1 MHPNCKDIACAPS
14 RSCRTPLLA
23 VLHRGVFFAGLV
35 LVLAACAGRP
45 IGVMEPTNHTANG
58 TTKVELIAA
67 TTRAPAVDKAVL
79 FTGERGTGLMIDAV
93 TLSIPPDANREIGQ
107 VQWPKRLPADPLK
120 EFTTVAVDPITSEKE
135 GEGWLKTHV
144 PKSRRVLVF
153 VHGFNNLYE
162 EAVYRFAQI
171 VHDSKADVVP
181 VVFTW
186 PSRGSIFDYNYDKE
200 TRAGA
205 GGTVGAAEVARA
217 APDGY
222 KLLMV
227 FDSYATYSLTYPKLP
242 FNPAKDLAPVTQ
254 IARNPAVGK
263 VTVMAHSMGTWLAVE
278 ALRQMAIRHGRV
290 DPKIGNVI
298 LAAPDL
304 DVDVFGQQFQS
315 FAGKA
320 PHFTLFVSR
329 DDRALT
335 LSKHISGNV
344 DRLGHIDPTA
354 EPYRSQL
361 EMAGISVLDLTKL
374 KSGDALN
381 HGKFA
386 ESPEVVR
393 LIGDRLIAGQAV
405 TDSSVGLGES
415 LGAVAIGAGTTVGQ
429 AASTVISAPISIF
442 DPRTRRNYGR
452 QWLLLGNSAGNT
464 IGAAGTVLT
473 PTRP

>member
-1 MHPNCKDIACAPS
+1 MPQDCLASDTSPRPADRA
-14 RSCRTPLLA
+14 SCRAASRPVAALLA
-23 VLHRGVFFAGLV
+23 LV
-35 LVLAACAGRP
+35 LGLSACAGRP
-45 IGVMEPTNHTANG
+45 IGVMEPTNHTVNG
-58 TTKVELIAA
+58 TTKVALIAA
-67 TTRAPAVDKAVL
+67 TTRAPAADKAIL
-79 FTGERGTGLMIDAV
+79 FSGERGSGLMIDAV
-93 TLSIPPDANREIGQ
+93 TISIPPDANREIGQ
-107 VQWPKRLPADPLK
+107 VQWPKRLPADPQK
-120 EFTTVAVDPITSEKE
+120 DFTTVAVEPINDARE
-135 GEGWLKTHV
+135 GEAWLKAHAT
-144 PKSRRVLVF
+144 KSRRVLVF

-200 TRAGA
+200 STNYSRDAL
-205 GGTVGAAEVARA
+205 E
-217 APDGY
+217 D
-222 KLLMV
+222 LL
-227 FDSYATYSLTYPKLP
+227 
-242 FNPAKDLAPVTQ
+242 TQ
-254 IARNPAVGK
+254 IASNPSVGE

-278 ALRQMAIRHGRV
+278 SLRQMAIRQGRI
-290 DPKIGNVI
+290 DPKISNVI
-298 LAAPDL
+298 LASPDL
-304 DVDVFGQQFQS
+304 DVDVFAQQYRS
-315 FAGKA
+315 FADKA

-344 DRLGHIDPTA
+344 DRLGHIDPTT

-374 KSGDALN
+374 KSGDPLN

-405 TDSSVGLGES
+405 SDSQIGLGES

-429 AASTVISAPISIF
+429 AASTVISAPISLF
-442 DPRTRRNYGR
+442 DPRTRRNYGQ
-452 QWLLLGNSAGNT
+452 QWRLLGNSAGNT
-464 IGAAGTVLT
+464 IGAAGTALT
-473 PTRP
+473 PARP